1 MSSERG
7 FRAAQWLGEDVLKR
21 SIPLP
26 GQMRLRAQRGLAIAA
41 SAAAVGIVSI
51 FAIAN
56 FVLPAHAQPA
66 FPSKPLR
73 IIVPF
78 GAGGIADLTARGVAQ
93 KLSTSLG
100 QPVIIDNK
108 PGAGGVV
115 AAETVARAD
124 ADGHTLLLM
133 SNANAVSAG
142 LFKKLP
148 YDTVR
153 DLAPIGMIGTFD
165 LVIVAA
171 PDSPFMT
178 LAEMV
183 AYARAH
189 PDKLNFGSINI
200 GSTQHLAA
208 ELFKTASGSSLQVV
222 PFNGTP
228 AIVSALR
235 GKQIDAA
242 VEILGPMLPQIQSG
256 AVRALAV
263 TGDKRSSAL
272 PNVPTAV
279 ESGLAEYIVSSWN
292 ALAVPSK
299 TPAPIMERLNHDLV
313 SALSSPDVI
322 ARLKQLKIDPK
333 PGTPQQAAQ
342 FLQAEIRRW
351 SAVIARAKI
360 PQQ

>member
-1 MSSERG
+1 M
-7 FRAAQWLGEDVLKR
+7 
-21 SIPLP
+21 
-26 GQMRLRAQRGLAIAA
+26 
-41 SAAAVGIVSI
+41 
-51 FAIAN
+51 
-56 FVLPAHAQPA
+56 
-66 FPSKPLR
+66 
-73 IIVPF
+73 PF
-78 GAGGIADLTARGVAQ
+78 GAGGIADLTARAVAQ
-93 KLSTSLG
+93 KLSMSLG
-100 QPVIIDNK
+100 QSVIIDNK

-115 AAETVARAD
+115 AAEAVAKAD
-124 ADGHTLLLM
+124 PDGHTLLLM

-142 LFKKLP
+142 LFRNLP

-153 DLAPIGMIGTFD
+153 DFAPIGMIGTFD

-171 PDSPFMT
+171 AESPFMT
-178 LAEMV
+178 LGEMIG
-183 AYARAH
+183 YAKAN
-189 PDKLNFGSINI
+189 PDKLNLGSINI

-208 ELFKTASGSSLQVV
+208 ELFKTSSGASLQVV

-256 AVRALAV
+256 VVRVLAV
-263 TGDKRSSAL
+263 GGDKRSSAL
-272 PNVPTAV
+272 PNVPTVV
-279 ESGLAEYIVSSWN
+279 ESGFADYIVSSWN

-299 TPAPIMERLNHDLV
+299 TAPSIVERLNRDLV

-322 ARLKQLKIDPK
+322 SRLKQLNVDPK

-342 FLQAEIRRW
+342 FLQTEVRRW

>member
-78 GAGGIADLTARGVAQ
+78 GAGGIADLTA
-93 KLSTSLG
+93 
-100 QPVIIDNK
+100 
-108 PGAGGVV
+108 
-115 AAETVARAD
+115 
-124 ADGHTLLLM
+124 
-133 SNANAVSAG
+133 
-142 LFKKLP
+142 
-148 YDTVR
+148 
-153 DLAPIGMIGTFD
+153 
-165 LVIVAA
+165 

-242 VEILGPMLPQIQSG
+242 IEILGPMLPQIQSG

-299 TPAPIMERLNHDLV
+299 TPAPIMERLNRDLV

-322 ARLKQLKIDPK
+322 ARLKQLNIDPK